1 MKHIKQVFVFL
12 SLSFLHRLQS
22 RSQTRSSSS
31 SFHVSGDEQ
40 LAPSHLARLS
50 SAKRRKNKSP
60 KTQRMGDRDTRDGWW
75 TGTSDLTRKGPGS
88 FSVSDTHGWFL
99 PSWLYYISLQ
109 PFFFSSIPW
118 CFSPIEREKTRIYFH
133 HSLRPVIHTH
143 RHKKGHQSPNH
154 KKMKAKLENRFIVYL
169 LRYIISTW
177 WDDDPVLG

>member
-1 MKHIKQVFVFL
+1 
-12 SLSFLHRLQS
+12 
-22 RSQTRSSSS
+22 
-31 SFHVSGDEQ
+31 
-40 LAPSHLARLS
+40 
-50 SAKRRKNKSP
+50 
-60 KTQRMGDRDTRDGWW
+60 MGDRDTRDGWW

-133 HSLRPVIHTH
+133 HSLRPVIHTQ
-143 RHKKGHQSPNH
+143 RHKRGHQSPNH

-169 LRYIISTW
+169 LRTYHFHLVGRWSCFGLEW
-177 WDDDPVLG
+177 RDFSPWNLCRDKNRAKNKRGRRPDSFKRRFN